1 MRRLIA
7 SAAVVLLAS
16 TQIVFAAPAGRLQ
29 PKDIAATFF
38 DGKPFTASTPA
49 NVKYKMVFTAD
60 GKMTREPLG
69 KTGGK
74 NEGTWRLNPDGFCTT
89 WKGAKQN
96 CFTVLTSGQ
105 NKWSIIA
112 GTQAVAYW
120 SK

>member
-7 SAAVVLLAS
+7 GAAAVLLVC
-16 TQIVFAAPAGRLQ
+16 TQIVSAAPAGRLQ
-29 PKDIAATFF
+29 PKDIQATFF
-38 DGKPFTASTPA
+38 NGQPFTASTPA
-49 NVKYKMVFTAD
+49 NVKYKMVFTSD

-69 KTGGK
+69 KAGAK
-74 NEGTWRLNPDGFCTT
+74 NEGTWRLNPEGFCTT

-96 CFTVLTSGQ
+96 CFTVLSSGQ
-105 NKWSIIA
+105 NKWSVIA